1 MLDFPRWKVWSI
13 IGVLAALCALA
24 IPSFLPESTVKN
36 WPFHPRI
43 NLGLDLA
50 GGSYLLL
57 EADTNDLITTRLGQ
71 KKQEV
76 ATDMRRAKIGVG
88 DISTDGGKITF
99 MLRDIGQLEAA
110 RQLLSQKTNGVGN
123 TGQRDWDIS
132 VVNSSTFVVTPT
144 KAGIDA
150 AIDSAMDGAT
160 EVVRRRIDSLGTR
173 EPTIIKQGST
183 RIVVQVPGLQD
194 PTALKA
200 LLGKTAKLEF
210 KLVDINADAAQL
222 SKGIAPIGDIALPYP
237 EAVRFAAPYIGRLTA
252 PMTFPA
258 DPNNPK
264 TNWPVGSPVIAV
276 RDEAIITGSD
286 LTDARAETDTENPG
300 AWAVG
305 FQFNTQG
312 GKSFAKTTQAN
323 VGKPFAIIL
332 DGTVISA
339 PNIQT
344 PILGGSGRITGS
356 FDAKAANDLAIQLK
370 SGALPVALKVV
381 EERTVG
387 PDLGEASIRA
397 GIQASIIAVVLV
409 VLFMLVT
416 YGRFGVY
423 ANWAVVINVLVIMG
437 VLALIN
443 GTLTLPG
450 IAGFVLTIGTAVDA
464 NVLINERIREERRR
478 GRSVIQSV
486 ELGYKEA
493 SRTIFEAN
501 MTHAI
506 SGVIMFLLGSG
517 PIKGFAV
524 VLLIGIATSVFTAVT
539 FTRMLVVLW
548 LRKNRPQTINI

>member
-13 IGVLAALCALA
+13 IGFLAALCALA

-36 WPFHPRI
+36 WPIHPRI

-57 EADTNDLITTRLGQ
+57 EADTNKLVASRIDAKRVEI
-71 KKQEV
+71 
-76 ATDMRRAKIGVG
+76 ATDMRRAKIGIG

-99 MLRDIGQLEAA
+99 MLRDIGRLEDA
-110 RQLLSQKTNGVGN
+110 RQLLSQKTTGVGT
-123 TGQRDWDIS
+123 TGQRDWDIA
-132 VVNSSTFVVTPT
+132 VVNGSTFTVTPT
-144 KAGIDA
+144 QAGVEA

-160 EVVRRRIDSLGTR
+160 EVVRRRIDALGTR

-200 LLGKTAKLEF
+200 LLGKTATLQF
-210 KLVDINADAAQL
+210 KLVDTNADGTQL
-222 SKGIAPIGDIALPYP
+222 AKGIAPIGDQILPYP
-237 EAVRFAAPYIGRLTA
+237 AAAGFGAPFISSTAYTGPALKIGDAPYTG
-252 PMTFPA
+252 
-258 DPNNPK
+258 
-264 TNWPVGSPVIAV
+264 PVIAV
-276 RDEAIITGSD
+276 RNEAIITGKN
-286 LTDARAETDTENPG
+286 LTDARAETDSENPG

-305 FQFNTQG
+305 FQFDTEG
-312 GKSFAKTTQAN
+312 GRAFAKTTQAN

-332 DGTVISA
+332 DDTVISA

-344 PILGGSGRITGS
+344 PILGGSGRITGGY
-356 FDAKAANDLAIQLK
+356 DAKGANDLAIQLK

-381 EERTVG
+381 EESSVG
-387 PDLGEASIRA
+387 PDLGKDSIRA
-397 GIQASIIAVVLV
+397 GIKASIIAVVLV

-423 ANWAVVINVLVIMG
+423 ANWAVVINVMVIMG

-517 PIKGFAV
+517 PVKGFAV

-548 LRKNRPQTINI
+548 LRKHRPQTINI